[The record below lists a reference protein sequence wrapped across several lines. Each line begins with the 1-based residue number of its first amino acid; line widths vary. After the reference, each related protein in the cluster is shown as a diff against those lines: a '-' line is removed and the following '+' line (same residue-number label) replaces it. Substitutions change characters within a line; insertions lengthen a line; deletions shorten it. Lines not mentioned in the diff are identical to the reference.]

1 MQSTFKSF
9 SLAILLAT
17 LLIQL
22 VVPPARAGVVTNIF
36 TFQKG
41 NLQTNGVAYGSGSS
55 YGGVVDGAI
64 NDNTATSAL
73 ATGSTNTLGTAFA
86 SGNGRQYCG
95 LFSYDLTELN
105 TFITANTSAYSS
117 VQVTSVSFQLLSAGG
132 VTGTATAIG
141 LYGTD
146 PFTSTCTW
154 SNYTT
159 GIPWTVAYQ
168 NIGSSAQYGYTGGGS
183 VLTASLG
190 GANPNTGI
198 ASGSLL
204 TWTSSSNF
212 IVAITNALAR
222 SDKTLYL
229 TANSSLGN
237 TDHRLNFNCS
247 SVGTVSYRPALSVTL
262 QITTTAAPG
271 TWTGAS
277 GTSWATAGNWSP
289 AGVPGTD
296 APIIF
301 DTPSTANLNTVLN
314 QNFAIVSLSVTN
326 PTGSISIGGANSLTI
341 GAGGINLSA
350 ATKDA
355 TITAPLALGASQ
367 IWTVTNTRS
376 LSVNGGVSGSAALTL
391 SGSGKVSL
399 GGAATYTGDTTVSSG
414 STLQLGADNALPN
427 VAGGGNVTDSGV
439 LDMNG
444 HTGTVNGLNGNGVLD
459 NTAVGAATLTVGNN
473 NTNSSFSGKIQN
485 TGGALALVK
494 TGTGTLTLST
504 SNTYSGG
511 TTIANGIVVPGNG
524 SVFGTGP
531 ITNSG
536 TAYPVTTM
544 TITNPLVLNG
554 GFLRVGGG
562 TTTVIWSGPVSV
574 TNGFVMAGDNNG
586 NVNNVS
592 GSIDIG
598 TGGIYLTNNTGNG
611 QAQAVLGDIL
621 SGTISGSGGITYYCN
636 GGNSRLT
643 VQGANTYSG
652 GTIVN
657 GTGNGKLNVYGGLNP
672 FSTGTV
678 TLNAGAVIEAYPG
691 NVTITNAL
699 NLNGGILEGESQYN
713 DYNRLTWAGPITLT
727 ANSTLYQFGQNS
739 GQMSQ
744 GLNVTGSLNINGYTL
759 TNSGN
764 SGLFSGS
771 IISGPITGT
780 GSILETVNILY
791 LQGSNTFSGTF
802 RPVGGNITV
811 QNVNAMQNATL
822 DMNAADSGSVT
833 LINGAVIGALT
844 GSRNLNLTGFTLLIG
859 NNNSSTNYNGALTNS
874 GSLTKVGTGTF
885 TLSGANTY
893 PGITTINGGTLALSG
908 SGSLASSVIAVAG
921 GATFDTSA
929 GSFTLGAG
937 QILSNT
943 ASATA
948 QLVGPLS
955 SGSGTLSVS
964 FVNGTPSFNIAGGTL
979 TLSGATVVSV
989 RNTGAALAP
998 GTYKIIS
1005 ASGGGSV
1012 SGTAP
1017 TSVSVIN
1024 GPSAGT
1030 PSLAIVGGELYLTV
1044 GGTANFSYGSTT
1056 LTYNGAARTTPIVYS
1071 GSTGVRTTN
1080 FVGTGLTTYAGANAP
1095 TNVGTYYVSNT
1106 VATDANYFG
1115 ATNSQSFNI
1124 TSAALGIKPNDSNKS
1139 YGQTVTFAGTEFIAT
1154 GLLGSDSV
1162 TSVTLTSAGATNTAV
1177 VGSYS
1182 IVASAAV
1189 GSGLSNYN
1197 IAYTNGSLTVNQAST
1212 SIGGSSTANPSGFK
1226 DSVAFI
1232 ATLPT
1237 DATGNVVFSTT
1248 NGVLSTNVL
1257 SSGSATS
1264 SVITNLLRGL
1274 NVITV
1279 AYLGDSNY
1287 FGSTNSLNQT
1297 VTNHPPIANNPSY
1310 TRNAAV
1316 NTFKVLVSDL
1326 LSNATDF
1333 DADNLTLASIG
1344 PTTNNATVLVTGS
1357 YVLYANTNAV
1367 ADQFSYTV
1375 SDGFGGTNT
1384 GTVTLNLSSTPLFGQ
1399 SAILSTSGGT
1409 ATLSF
1414 AGIADYSYS
1423 VSRTTNLLSWVTI
1436 WTTNAPVGG
1445 LFQFVDTSAPLS
1457 GAFYRLQFNP

>member
-367 IWTVTNTRS
+367 TWTVTNTRS